1 MLVLK
6 YYYLSIMK
14 KICSIIILLVIQ
26 INSFSQVEPSVY
38 AGMGLGTN
46 LGGMF
51 GVGTEIKYKIV
62 SFNAAVGTWTDE
74 FPEHTGAKSRFDY
87 DVGLKLYSE
96 VGLYAGLNYGII
108 GAALYTKTGQDL
120 LHYEKT
126 HGFSFTIGYKRNIYK
141 NTFASFYLGLTS
153 NQAENHI
160 SVFDNSSFLP
170 RIGILLGY
178 DFKNNNNKTSRG
190 LKFL

>member
-1 MLVLK
+1 MLQA
-6 YYYLSIMK
+6 S
-14 KICSIIILLVIQ
+14 
-26 INSFSQVEPSVY
+26 SFSQVEPSVY

-46 LGGMF
+46 LGGL
-51 GVGTEIKYKIV
+51 VGIGSEIKYKIV
-62 SFNAAVGTWTDE
+62 SINAAVGTWTDE

-87 DVGLKLYSE
+87 DFGLKLYSDI
-96 VGLYAGLNYGII
+96 GLFAGVNYGII
-108 GAALYTKTGQDL
+108 GAALYTREGQDL

-126 HGFSFTIGYKRNIYK
+126 HGFSFTIGYKWNIYK

-153 NQAENHI
+153 NSAENHI

-178 DFKNNNNKTSRG
+178 EFKKKNMLGRG